1 MNYVITG
8 AGVFQLNLR
17 LLNGQYPQPQN
28 YSLSPD
34 EEVVVEV
41 TLNSTMSNITVVIN
55 RCWVTE
61 TNNPDGTPY
70 TFLENRFATYLPRT
84 LLVVKVCCTSA

>member
-1 MNYVITG
+1 MMNYVITG
-8 AGVFQLNLR
+8 AGVFQLTLQ
-17 LLNGQYPQPQN
+17 LLNGKYPQPQN

-41 TLNSTMSNITVVIN
+41 TLNSTMSNITVVLN

-61 TNNPDGTPY
+61 TSNPNGIPY
-70 TFLENRFATYLPRT
+70 TFLENRFAP
-84 LLVVKVCCTSA
+84 